1 MSPIFTR
8 LFFVVTSICAVFT
21 ASANEELN
29 QLLGG
34 LLYKPTEPYPAK
46 SAVMISVDDGEI
58 YTSKIAVPAAA
69 DGSNGPNGS
78 NAATYWGDSTT
89 TTLKFVEENPDF
101 LSQLPNDVDP
111 AELSKQVGALTNPSI
126 VDDSRFY
133 GLALRAYV
141 GEFPVA
147 GGIIINGTQSKK
159 VMIRVKGPSMSFSG
173 TKLND
178 PKISITKQNSAGV
191 YETFLNSDNF
201 GDHSSSTTYPDYTT
215 GNAKEPAVVV
225 DMEPGTYGVRVEDA
239 SGAQGNA
246 NVEFYEV
253 DDDTSSSRFYGLAL
267 RAYVG
272 EFPVAGGI
280 IIKGTQSKKVMI
292 RVKGPSMSFS
302 GTKLNDPKI
311 SITKQ
316 NSAGVYETF
325 LNSDNFGDHSSS
337 TSYPDYTT
345 GNAKEP
351 AVVVDLEPGTYGVRV
366 EDAGGAQG
374 NANVEFYEVD

>member
-8 LFFVVTSICAVFT
+8 LFFVVTSLCAVLT
-21 ASANEELN
+21 APANEVLN
-29 QLLGG
+29 QLLVG
-34 LLYKPTEPYPAK
+34 LVYDPNKEYSAK

-58 YTSKIAVPAAA
+58 YTSKILVPAAA
-69 DGSNGPNGS
+69 DGSNGPNGVNS
-78 NAATYWGDSTT
+78 ATYWGDSTT
-89 TTLKFVEENPDF
+89 TTTQFVTDNPTF
-101 LSQLPNDVDP
+101 LAELPNIDT
-111 AELSKQVGALTNPSI
+111 AKLSEEVGSLTNPSI
-126 VDDSRFY
+126 VDLSRFY

-141 GEFPVA
+141 GQFPVA

-225 DMEPGTYGVRVEDA
+225 D
-239 SGAQGNA
+239 
-246 NVEFYEV
+246 
-253 DDDTSSSRFYGLAL
+253 
-267 RAYVG
+267 
-272 EFPVAGGI
+272 
-280 IIKGTQSKKVMI
+280 
-292 RVKGPSMSFS
+292 
-302 GTKLNDPKI
+302 
-311 SITKQ
+311 
-316 NSAGVYETF
+316 
-325 LNSDNFGDHSSS
+325 
-337 TSYPDYTT
+337 
-345 GNAKEP
+345 
-351 AVVVDLEPGTYGVRV
+351 LEPGTYGVRV